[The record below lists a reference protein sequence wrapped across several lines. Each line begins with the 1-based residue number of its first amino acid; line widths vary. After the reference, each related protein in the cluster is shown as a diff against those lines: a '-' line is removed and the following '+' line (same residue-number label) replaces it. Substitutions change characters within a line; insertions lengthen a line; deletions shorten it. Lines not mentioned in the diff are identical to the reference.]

1 MGDFHITKIDWS
13 ITCILLN
20 HTFVDTKLLLFYL
33 RVGLKQIVPKA
44 THDLNYT
51 DLVFVSHNNL
61 MLNFNVKITFSI
73 YYNDH
78 SSFKFNLTFVSSFSN
93 VSYPNP
99 CLKNFQAPGNFNF
112 DKTDHAGLADDLMHT
127 D

>member
-1 MGDFHITKIDWS
+1 M
-13 ITCILLN
+13 
-20 HTFVDTKLLLFYL
+20 
-33 RVGLKQIVPKA
+33 GLKQIVPKA

-61 MLNFNVKITFSI
+61 MFNVNVKITFSI

-78 SSFKFNLTFVSSFSN
+78 SSFKFNLTFVFSFSN
-93 VSYPNP
+93 VSYPNL